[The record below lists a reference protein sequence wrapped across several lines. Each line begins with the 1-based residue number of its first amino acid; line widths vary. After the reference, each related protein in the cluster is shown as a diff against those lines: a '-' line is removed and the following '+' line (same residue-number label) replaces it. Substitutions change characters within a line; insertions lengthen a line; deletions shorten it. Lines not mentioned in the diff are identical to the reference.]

1 MAPRQG
7 ACPGAI
13 PGNRTNLLN
22 YEVRM
27 QNDEVVYAARQLAQ
41 QGLQNSAYSGQH
53 GGGLPNQKSQIANQ
67 KFPRGRGRQAMHL
80 PCKQAYMGAVPID
93 STISLRGTRL
103 KHREEPHK
111 LLQVGAIPTPATI
124 SSAE

>member
-1 MAPRQG
+1 MASRQG

-41 QGLQNSAYSGQH
+41 QGLQNSAILGRHQ
-53 GGGLPNQKSQIANQ
+53 GGVPILHSQFIILTSHFGVVADKQ
-67 KFPRGRGRQAMHL
+67 CTCPASKPMRERYPPTPPAFVHSARGCRRRARSI
-80 PCKQAYMGAVPID
+80 AVPGAAG
-93 STISLRGTRL
+93 SGSASQFSL
-103 KHREEPHK
+103 
-111 LLQVGAIPTPATI
+111 
-124 SSAE
+124 